1 MSSNLSRAVNL
12 SSFVSSA
19 ALVGLS
25 VAAIVLASDAYDVFT
40 STFPPGT
47 YAWLPSYYTS
57 DRSRLSIAYNRS
69 SEVKTYVAAAL
80 TLVVGLLGTFAFG
93 TSFKVRNCHKPPC
106 HIST

>member
-1 MSSNLSRAVNL
+1 MSSNLSTAVNL
-12 SSFVSSA
+12 SAFVSSA

-57 DRSRLSIAYNRS
+57 DRSRLSIAYDRS

-80 TLVVGLLGTFAFG
+80 TLLVGLLGTFTFG
-93 TSFKVRNCHKPPC
+93 ASLKVRNSRKPPC
-106 HIST
+106 HMST